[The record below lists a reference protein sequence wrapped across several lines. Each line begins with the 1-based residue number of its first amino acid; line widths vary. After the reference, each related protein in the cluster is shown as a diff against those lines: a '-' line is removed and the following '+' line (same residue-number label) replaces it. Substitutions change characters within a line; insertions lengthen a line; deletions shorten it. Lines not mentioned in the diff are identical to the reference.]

1 MRFTVIATNYV
12 YQKVKKTIEARSAEY
27 IRRNHLKYGF
37 LDIESIEEVP
47 TITTSSGRKIP
58 SKIKP
63 EHVEYWMLIDELT
76 TDDLASMYKC
86 CRQTICMRLKAL
98 NRDDVNERLRTR
110 SQNFM
115 KYTKF
120 KNVEGRNL
128 ARELVLMGWKPDAII
143 HETRCGTKTV
153 YDLVHEL
160 RELL

>member
-1 MRFTVIATNYV
+1 MRFTVIATNYE
-12 YQKVKKTIEARSAEY
+12 YRKVKKVIKASSADY

-37 LDIESIEEVP
+37 LDIESIEEIT

-76 TDDLASMYKC
+76 TDDLANMYKC

-120 KNVEGRNL
+120 KNIEGRRR
-128 ARELVLMGWKPDAII
+128 ARELVLMGWKPAAIT
-143 HETRCGTKTV
+143 HETHCGTKTV
-153 YDLVHEL
+153 YGLVHEL